1 MLSYVD
7 APYEHLCKCE
17 HLTKS
22 SSCGGMCRS
31 PHASPPP
38 RAREFSGGVISH
50 HLTDFGAVP
59 VLAIWCTE
67 NIRLF
72 LEYSDSFVDS
82 YGIFE
87 SPRLGV
93 AASRVHLSRA
103 PRVCFDA
110 STDRQH
116 RHEARSRLRD
126 AAPGHGGERRHRR
139 QRGVHRAPHSS
150 VSARLPSPA
159 TS

>member
-59 VLAIWCTE
+59 VLRSDLVYPWKFFCDCTRFSDLVYPWKFFCRPIPARGLLNPNSRFHPAE
-67 NIRLF
+67 WGWGQIAAHLTSGPQRPRPRDGQRRW
-72 LEYSDSFVDS
+72 LERKKPV
-82 YGIFE
+82 
-87 SPRLGV
+87 
-93 AASRVHLSRA
+93 
-103 PRVCFDA
+103 
-110 STDRQH
+110 
-116 RHEARSRLRD
+116 
-126 AAPGHGGERRHRR
+126 RHR
-139 QRGVHRAPHSS
+139 
-150 VSARLPSPA
+150 
-159 TS
+159 

>member
-59 VLAIWCTE
+59 VLAILCTRGNFFARAFAPCPSQFRAQNSSE
-67 NIRLF
+67 IEQHEPKSTQFDPVARPIVRCAAKT
-72 LEYSDSFVDS
+72 DAKGSFSNFARPLKKGDTIPVKRS
-82 YGIFE
+82 
-87 SPRLGV
+87 
-93 AASRVHLSRA
+93 AA
-103 PRVCFDA
+103 
-110 STDRQH
+110 
-116 RHEARSRLRD
+116 
-126 AAPGHGGERRHRR
+126 
-139 QRGVHRAPHSS
+139 
-150 VSARLPSPA
+150 
-159 TS
+159 